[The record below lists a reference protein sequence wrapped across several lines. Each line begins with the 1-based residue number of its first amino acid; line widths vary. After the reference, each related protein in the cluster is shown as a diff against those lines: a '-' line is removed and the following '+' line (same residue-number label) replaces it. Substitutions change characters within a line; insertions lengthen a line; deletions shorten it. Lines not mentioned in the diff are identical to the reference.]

1 MNAGLERRLAEL
13 IAEVSEGAV
22 GAEEAL
28 AGEHSLSALGL
39 TSLARIRLVDAVEDT
54 FGVAVDLD
62 ADLGADLGADTGTGP
77 DAGLAT
83 AERVADLAA
92 AVARLL
98 ERAP

>member
-62 ADLGADLGADTGTGP
+62 ADLDADPGTGP
-77 DAGLAT
+77 DGGLAT